1 MLFDNLAKA
10 DVIIREDSATV
21 DAHGWSVL
29 TLGVDDEDTHQ
40 SDALDD
46 LVSTAAL
53 LTDDIRQI
61 ASFIQVCI

>member
-1 MLFDNLAKA
+1 MAKA
-10 DVIIREDSATV
+10 DVIVREASNTV

-29 TLGVDDEDTHQ
+29 TLGVEDEETHQ
-40 SDALDD
+40 SDALDE

-61 ASFIQVCI
+61 ASFIQVYILIL